1 MEVKRRICWASLL
14 LIRHSAKKTQRQTI
28 HLSSQSRLESR
39 VSTTPPGPSTRIG
52 DRDGAQPTPA
62 RGAHHPVAAPATR
75 PANTMFCLCC
85 RRQRL
90 SAWRR
95 GGSSKERG
103 LACLALGGGSSDD
116 SSSPTKTAAHK
127 PGTPTS
133 DTTPTPAISR
143 AMPLRVLKRMARG
156 ESPLPAV
163 PRAVTDCDR
172 IKVDRQTA
180 SQQTEDSDEGGPE
193 RIASSPLRM
202 ALIQLPL
209 GSPFPAAG
217 WGPVRNTAKLI
228 APPLDLG
235 ARAAPS
241 GLCLHTITPCRQLRR
256 PWPMQVPQH
265 CSSHGENKKKKS
277 CPPPR
282 QPVRASRRRTSPSP
296 TWAGGLEP
304 PRPTR
309 RAPLFLPSHSALL
322 GAGGGAGSWWSGRWA
337 KPVRDI

>member
-1 MEVKRRICWASLL
+1 MEPSPRQQEELTTRSPLQPPGQRTRCFVCAVVVSVCQRGAEEAPARNEAWPAWPWAGEVRTTVHHRPKQLPTNL
-14 LIRHSAKKTQRQTI
+14 ELRPPTQRQ
-28 HLSSQSRLESR
+28 
-39 VSTTPPGPSTRIG
+39 
-52 DRDGAQPTPA
+52 
-62 RGAHHPVAAPATR
+62 
-75 PANTMFCLCC
+75 
-85 RRQRL
+85 
-90 SAWRR
+90 
-95 GGSSKERG
+95 
-103 LACLALGGGSSDD
+103 
-116 SSSPTKTAAHK
+116 
-127 PGTPTS
+127 
-133 DTTPTPAISR
+133 PAISR

-180 SQQTEDSDEGGPE
+180 SQQAEDSDEGGPE

-282 QPVRASRRRTSPSP
+282 QPARASRRRTSPSP

-309 RAPLFLPSHSALL
+309 RTPLFLPSHSALL
-322 GAGGGAGSWWSGRWA
+322 GAGGGRALGGLAAGLSRFGTSEAVASAPDSRG
-337 KPVRDI
+337 